1 MVTMAIAT
9 PPQRSRKDYQ
19 VEHPNDWCPGCGDFG
34 ILNAVQHALVAL
46 HLWPHQVAI
55 FGGIGCSG
63 KAVYYLPTY
72 SVHTLH
78 GRVLPYATGA
88 KLANPELTVIAVGG
102 DGDGLGIGAGHFV
115 NTGRRNIDV
124 TYILFNNEVYGL
136 TKGQAAPTLP
146 LGLQTKSLPEPTI
159 QGGVNPLMLAL
170 ASGYT
175 WIGRGYAYHV
185 RHLVELIQRAIRH
198 PGLAYLDVLQ
208 PCPTYNDLH
217 TQDWFAGKDLPA
229 GHPRL
234 YEVEQEGYDPVIP
247 AGADEE
253 MAVAKMT
260 QCIAKAHEW
269 GERIPIGVL
278 LENRTLSTFEQ
289 RIAERLPSYRRGPP
303 AHRIIADEHGRPTA
317 DLRTIFAELTI
328 TSATPALPVCAA
340 STPLAAR
347 QEQIIRREAKNV

>member
-1 MVTMAIAT
+1 MVTAIT
-9 PPQRSRKDYQ
+9 PELTRKDYQ
-19 VEHPNDWCPGCGDFG
+19 VEQPNDWCPGCGDFG
-34 ILNAVQHALVAL
+34 ILSAVQQALAAL
-46 HLWPHQVAI
+46 HLRPHQVAI

-72 SVHTLH
+72 GVHTLH
-78 GRVLPYATGA
+78 GRVLPFATGA

-115 NTGRRNIDV
+115 NTGRRNIDL

-159 QGGVNPLMLAL
+159 QGSVNPLMLAL

-185 RHLVELIQRAIRH
+185 KHLVELIQRAISH

-217 TQDWFAGKDLPA
+217 TKDWFAGKDLPA
-229 GHPRL
+229 GQPRL
-234 YEVEQEGYDPVIP
+234 YDVAQEGYDPVVP
-247 AGADEE
+247 AGADDNTAFE
-253 MAVAKMT
+253 KMT
-260 QCIAKAHEW
+260 QCLAKAHEG
-269 GERIPIGVL
+269 GERVAIGVL
-278 LENRTLSTFEQ
+278 LENRSLSTFEQ
-289 RIAERLPSYRRGPP
+289 RVSQRIPSYRHAPP
-303 AHRIIADEHGRPTA
+303 ARRAIADAQGHPLT
-317 DLRTIFAELTI
+317 DLSAMFGELAVT
-328 TSATPALPVCAA
+328 
-340 STPLAAR
+340 
-347 QEQIIRREAKNV
+347 

>member
-1 MVTMAIAT
+1 MASMAT
-9 PPQRSRKDYQ
+9 AIPRQRSRKDYQ
-19 VEHPNDWCPGCGDFG
+19 VEHANDWCPGCGDFG
-34 ILNAVQHALVAL
+34 ILNAVQHALAAL

-72 SVHTLH
+72 GVHTLH

-146 LGLQTKSLPEPTI
+146 LAVQTKSLPEPTI

-185 RHLVELIQRAIRH
+185 RHLSSSSSGRSGIQGWPISMCCNRARPITICI
-198 PGLAYLDVLQ
+198 PKTGLPAR
-208 PCPTYNDLH
+208 TYKRGNRVCMR
-217 TQDWFAGKDLPA
+217 WNGKDTT
-229 GHPRL
+229 R
-234 YEVEQEGYDPVIP
+234 
-247 AGADEE
+247 
-253 MAVAKMT
+253 
-260 QCIAKAHEW
+260 
-269 GERIPIGVL
+269 
-278 LENRTLSTFEQ
+278 S
-289 RIAERLPSYRRGPP
+289 S
-303 AHRIIADEHGRPTA
+303 
-317 DLRTIFAELTI
+317 
-328 TSATPALPVCAA
+328 
-340 STPLAAR
+340 
-347 QEQIIRREAKNV
+347 RREPTRRWLSRR

>member
-1 MVTMAIAT
+1 MAMAT
-9 PPQRSRKDYQ
+9 VEKRTRQEYH

-34 ILNAVQHALVAL
+34 ILNALQQALAGL
-46 HLWPHQVAI
+46 NLAPQQVAI

-88 KLANPELTVIAVGG
+88 KLANPELTVLAVGG

-115 NTGRRNIDV
+115 NTGRRNLDL

-170 ASGYT
+170 AAGYT

-185 RHLVELIQRAIRH
+185 RHLVDLVQRAIRH

-217 TQDWFAGKDLPA
+217 TRDWFAGKDLE
-229 GHPRL
+229 GRGPRL
-234 YEVEQEGYDPVIP
+234 YDVEQTGYDPRLP
-247 AGADEE
+247 EGADEE
-253 MAVAKMT
+253 VTIAKMT
-260 QCIAKAHEW
+260 QFVAKAHEW
-269 GERIPIGVL
+269 DERIPLGVL
-278 LENRTLSTFEQ
+278 LEKPALSTFEQ
-289 RIAERLPSYRRGPP
+289 RLAARMPSYRQAPP
-303 AHRIIADEHGRPTA
+303 ARRPIADAQGRPLT
-317 DLRTIFAELTI
+317 DLSSIFAELAI
-328 TSATPALPVCAA
+328 T
-340 STPLAAR
+340 
-347 QEQIIRREAKNV
+347 